1 MRAHEQTPDATS
13 TRVRALARNRVI
25 SIAARGVGLSG
36 NDPLQVRE
44 VLQLQRLAGNAAVAT
59 AVQRQRR
66 GDAAAGATTG
76 VQPGRFSNSGTSQL
90 GRTLG
95 FHSVGPY
102 FTNGIEIVFVLD
114 PGARARYTSLRPRQW
129 SGPEAVFFKTGQP
142 LGSAWRTM
150 HRGNGSG
157 PDDPL
162 PESQRVDDHA
172 VIYDDSPGASAL
184 GHIGHTWIHAVQNF
198 TGWVEGRPTSGG
210 APRRLT
216 EVVAWHSVVSVVN
229 PTAGSDA
236 GSYQP
241 MGFTRSGTGW
251 VPTDAPNL

>member
-1 MRAHEQTPDATS
+1 MRAHEQNSDATS

-25 SIAARGVGLSG
+25 GVDPIGVGLSE
-36 NDPLQVRE
+36 NYPLRVQE
-44 VLQLQRLAGNAAVAT
+44 VLQLQRLAGNAAA
-59 AVQRQRR
+59 AVQCQHR
-66 GDAAAGATTG
+66 GVAAAGATTG

-95 FHSVGPY
+95 FHGSGPY
-102 FTNGIEIVFVLD
+102 LTNGIEIVFALD
-114 PGARARYTSLRPRQW
+114 PGARARYASLRPRQW

-142 LGSAWRTM
+142 LGSAWQTM
-150 HRGNGSG
+150 SRGNGSG

-162 PESQRVDDHA
+162 LESQRVDNHA
-172 VIYDDSPGASAL
+172 VIYDDSPGPSVL

-210 APRRLT
+210 GSRRLT

-229 PTAGSDA
+229 PDA
-236 GSYQP
+236 GSGAGSYRP